1 MNLTASLLAGCTI
14 SAFAESPAAP
24 APPPKWETAATMGF
38 SLTSGNSDT
47 MLFTGMI
54 KTQKKGPQDEWG
66 FGADAAYGEN
76 DSTVNN
82 NNVHGYGQYNRLLS
96 ERWFLYGRAD
106 AMHDEIADVNYR
118 VSLSPG
124 AGYYFIK
131 NKTTTLAGE
140 VGPGVVIEERGGVDS
155 TYATLRVAGRFEHK
169 FSDYARMW
177 AKAEYLPE
185 ISDFGNYLLN
195 TELGVGAALSTRLE
209 LTLILQ
215 DNYASEPAPNRKAND
230 LKLITGIT
238 YKF

>member
-1 MNLTASLLAGCTI
+1 VAGSHGRALAQTA
-14 SAFAESPAAP
+14 PP
-24 APPPKWETAATMGF
+24 PPPPKWETAATLGF

-54 KTQKKGPQDEWG
+54 KTQKKGPHDEWG
-66 FGADAAYGEN
+66 FGASGAYGES
-76 DSTVNN
+76 DSVVNN
-82 NNVHGYGQYNRLLS
+82 NYIQGYGQYNRLLG
-96 ERWFLYGRAD
+96 ERWFLYGRVD
-106 AMHDEIADVNYR
+106 ALHDEIADVNYR

-140 VGPGVVIEERGGVDS
+140 VGPGVVIEERGGNDS

-169 FSDYARMW
+169 FSDRARTW

-185 ISDFGNYLLN
+185 LSDFGNYLLN
-195 TELGVGAALSTRLE
+195 TEVGLGASVTKKLE
-209 LTLILQ
+209 LTVILQ
-215 DNYASEPAPNRKAND
+215 DNYASKPAADRKDND
-230 LKLITGIT
+230 LKLVTGIT